1 MKEELAAF
9 PAIIGANLIGKRIL
23 YWPVLVSTMATA
35 RQMAEAG
42 VDEGTVVIAGEQT
55 GGQGR
60 MGRVWLSPKG
70 SLNLSIVLCPK
81 LEKLPYLNM
90 AAALATSQSIKDIA
104 GIEVEIK
111 WPNDVLVRRKKVAGI
126 LVESR
131 ITKEHLLYAII
142 GIGINV
148 NFPAVTLGELSQR
161 ATTLSDEVGT
171 AIPVSELLK
180 KLLLALDKLYFAPSE
195 EIYQRWSKSLI
206 TLGQR
211 VCLQIDGSK
220 YDGIAE
226 AVDREGSLLLRLD
239 DGRLLIMPAGEVTS
253 FISI

>member
-1 MKEELAAF
+1 MEEKLVAF
-9 PAIIGANLIGKRIL
+9 PAIIGANLIGRRIL
-23 YWPVLVSTMATA
+23 YWPVLVSTMAMA
-35 RQMAEAG
+35 REMAEAG

-70 SLNLSIVLCPK
+70 SLNLSIVLYPK

-90 AAALATSQSIKDIA
+90 AAALAASQSIKDVV
-104 GIEVEIK
+104 GLEVGIK
-111 WPNDVLVRRKKVAGI
+111 WPNDVLIGKKKVAGI
-126 LVESR
+126 LIESR
-131 ITKEHLLYAII
+131 VEKESLLYALI
-142 GIGINV
+142 GVGINV
-148 NFPAVTLGELSQR
+148 NFPTSALGELSQR
-161 ATTLSDEVGT
+161 VTTLSDEVGT
-171 AIPVSELLK
+171 AIPIAELLK

-195 EIYQRWSKSLI
+195 EIYQRWCKNLV

-211 VCLQIDGSK
+211 VRLQTDGSS